1 MISVNR
7 PQFTLLI
14 IVKMSRNNRISFHR
28 FKFGSRSN
36 EFHETS
42 IISVFSN
49 LLFGADFFFMMEIHI
64 SSMTILLSERTE
76 ISTSIIDQ
84 WITTR
89 GCGIKMSE

>member
-1 MISVNR
+1 MILVNR
-7 PQFTLLI
+7 PQFTLLM
-14 IVKMSRNNRISFHR
+14 IVKMSRNNRISFYG
-28 FKFGSRSN
+28 FKLGSRSN
-36 EFHETS
+36 KFHETS

-64 SSMTILLSERTE
+64 GSMTILLSERTE